1 MPPKIIIWGAGW
13 QARVVADILR
23 LRGEF
28 EVAGFLDDVN
38 PHRKGEAFEGREILG
53 GREILAGLGGLG
65 VTHLIFGFGNS
76 AAKFALAPLVEGAG
90 FTWGL
95 AIHPGAHVPPGT
107 SIGPGTVIKAGAVVD
122 PGVRI
127 GAQAIIGANTVITHG
142 SVLEAGARLAV
153 GSVIGSRVRIGRG
166 ALVGLGALVN
176 GGVVIGAGALVGA
189 GAVVVRDVPPGMVA
203 AGNPA
208 RILREARADDF

>member
-76 AAKFALAPLVEGAG
+76 AAKFALEPLAAAG
-90 FTWGL
+90 LAFGR
-95 AIHPGAHVPPGT
+95 AIHPGAHVPPEVPVGAG
-107 SIGPGTVIKAGAVVD
+107 SVIKAGAVID
-122 PGVRI
+122 PGTRLGRHVI
-127 GAQAIIGANTVITHG
+127 VGANAVVTHG
-142 SVLEAGARLAV
+142 SALEDGARLAAGSLLG
-153 GSVIGSRVRIGRG
+153 GSVRVGRG
-166 ALVGLGALVN
+166 ALVGLGAAVI
-176 GGVVIGAGALVGA
+176 GGVSVGAGALVGA
-189 GAVVVRDVPPGMVA
+189 GAVVLRDVPPGMVA